1 MNLKKAIFL
10 TILASV
16 IATGTRVFLCSA
28 ADFYQAAVE
37 DISGDKYFPAAI
49 EALKN
54 AKSSIDM
61 AMYFVNFD
69 PGAKKSPANLLAE
82 ELINAHKRGVKVKVI
97 LDQNI
102 DFTLWNEG
110 GEWQKQDKNDP
121 FSQ

>member
-16 IATGTRVFLCSA
+16 IATGTRIFLCYSA
-28 ADFYQAAVE
+28 ESYQAAVE
-37 DISGDKYFPAAI
+37 DLSQNKYLPGVK
-49 EALKN
+49 EALRN

-61 AMYFVNFD
+61 VMFFVNFD
-69 PGAKKSPANLLAE
+69 PSAKRSTANLLAG

-121 FSQ
+121 FYQ